1 MLTATMVL
9 AAVLLDQWL
18 GDPRRYHPLA
28 GFGRLAGWLETRLYG
43 PASSSAARRRGRG
56 ALAWLLLVAPPVA
69 LTASLV
75 AALPL
80 WGAAA
85 IELLLLY
92 LALGGRSLAQ
102 HARRVA
108 GKLEQDDLDGAR
120 HAVAM
125 MVSRD
130 TATLDASQISAATL
144 ESVLENGNDAVF
156 ATLFW
161 FLLLGAPGVVLF
173 RLANTLDAM
182 WGYRNERYRAFGTL
196 AARLDDAL
204 NWIPARLT
212 ALGYAL
218 LGQTRPA
225 LRSWRDQAP
234 RWEGVNPG
242 VVMAS
247 GAGALNR
254 TLGGPVRY
262 HGGLRQ
268 RPVLGAGAPA
278 RMGDITR
285 AVRLVQYTLI
295 LWLAIIG
302 IAGGLFAGTWG

>member
-1 MLTATMVL
+1 MLSIAIVL
-9 AAVLLDQWL
+9 AAVMLDQWL

-28 GFGRLAGWLETRLYG
+28 GFGRLVLWLEARVYG
-43 PASSSAARRRGRG
+43 PPSVSAARRRWRG
-56 ALAWLLLVAPPVA
+56 LLGWLLLVAPPVG
-69 LTASLV
+69 LTAWLV
-75 AALPL
+75 MVLPL
-80 WGAAA
+80 WGGAVL
-85 IELLLLY
+85 ELLLLY

-108 GKLEQDDLDGAR
+108 RKLEQADLDGAR

-125 MVSRD
+125 LVSRD
-130 TATLDASQISAATL
+130 TATLDASQISAATV

-182 WGYRNERYRAFGTL
+182 WGYRNDRYRDFGTL
-196 AARLDDAL
+196 AARLDDGL
-204 NWIPARLT
+204 NWLPARLT
-212 ALGYAL
+212 ALSYAL
-218 LGQTRPA
+218 LGHTRQA
-225 LRSWRDQAP
+225 LRCWRTQAP
-234 RWEGVNPG
+234 HWEGINPG

-254 TLGGPVRY
+254 TLGGPVNY
-262 HGGLRQ
+262 HGALRE
-268 RPVLGAGAPA
+268 RPPLGAGPPA
-278 RMGDITR
+278 RVGDIPR

-295 LWLAIIG
+295 LWLVIIA
-302 IAGGLFAGTWG
+302 IAGGLFATTWG

>member
-1 MLTATMVL
+1 MLSVAIML
-9 AAVLLDQWL
+9 AAVVLDQLL

-28 GFGRLAGWLETRLYG
+28 GFGRLVLWLEPRLYG
-43 PASSSAARRRGRG
+43 PPSLRDGRRRWRG
-56 ALAWLLLVAPPVA
+56 ALGWLLLVAPPVA
-69 LTASLV
+69 LTAWLV
-75 AALPL
+75 AILPP

-85 IELLLLY
+85 IEVLLLY
-92 LALGGRSLAQ
+92 LALGARSLAH
-102 HARRVA
+102 HALRVA
-108 GKLEQDDLDGAR
+108 GKLEQNDLDGAR

-130 TATLDASQISAATL
+130 TDSLTPSQISTATL

-182 WGYRNERYRAFGTL
+182 WGYRNDRYRDFGTL
-196 AARLDDAL
+196 AARLDDLL

-218 LGQTRPA
+218 LGHTRQA
-225 LRSWRDQAP
+225 LRCWRAQA
-234 RWEGVNPG
+234 RHWGGINPG

-254 TLGGPVRY
+254 TLGGAVQY
-262 HGGLRQ
+262 HGALRE
-268 RPVLGAGAPA
+268 RPPLGAGPSA
-278 RMGDITR
+278 RVGDIAR

-295 LWLAIIG
+295 LWLVIIAIG
-302 IAGGLFAGTWG
+302 GGLFATTWG